1 MRRTF
6 FLILLTGLVA
16 YAPYQCKA
24 ESSTISEK
32 PEGQR
37 NTLQVVKDRGK
48 LIARVTSQEPPF
60 GFVDKNGKLN
70 GIEIDIA
77 QALAKKIFDNPLQ
90 ETPANTQTSL

>member
-1 MRRTF
+1 MV
-6 FLILLTGLVA
+6 LAA
-16 YAPYQCKA
+16 YAPCQGKA
-24 ESSTISEK
+24 ESSNISDK
-32 PEGQR
+32 PENSR
-37 NTLQVVKDRGK
+37 STLQVVRERGR
-48 LIARVTSQEPPF
+48 LIAGVTSQEPPF